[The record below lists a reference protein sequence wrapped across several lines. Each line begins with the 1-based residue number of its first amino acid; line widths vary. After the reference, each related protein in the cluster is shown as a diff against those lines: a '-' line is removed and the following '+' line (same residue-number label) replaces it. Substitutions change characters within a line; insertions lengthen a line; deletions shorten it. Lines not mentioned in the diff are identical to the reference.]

1 MKVLTLIRYT
11 NQVAINILYNKH
23 FILSFILKI
32 MKSDTNIEGWDIFCS
47 KHEIITYFEFY
58 FKIYNELQAR

>member
-1 MKVLTLIRYT
+1 MMKMLTLIRYT

-23 FILSFILKI
+23 FILSFIVKI

-47 KHEIITYFEFY
+47 KHEIITYF
-58 FKIYNELQAR
+58 